1 MNRSAL
7 AARTALAT
15 VLILAS
21 PVAFAQAAAA
31 PAASAASAPA
41 FAVRAEVGAALN
53 QAIDLF
59 RTGKAAEAKAT
70 LEKAQA
76 TLQNLQP
83 PEATV
88 MHRVRGL
95 IEMQLEQYAAAVQ
108 SLQAALAAGAQS
120 AADALQ
126 CEEALARAQFNLKA
140 YPAAAAAARKALA
153 AGSKS
158 VPVQAVL
165 VRATYLQNDYAQTI
179 RLLQEQQQRDGK
191 LGQEDLR
198 LLASA
203 YGQSKDEANY
213 VRLAE
218 QLLREY
224 GRQEYWP
231 DLLSRVQRQ
240 DGWQPRWDIDVYRLR
255 LRLAMMDEAD
265 DYLVLAELAAKAGLP
280 AEAQTVL
287 EAGFASGRLGKGAGA
302 PQQERL
308 RASVGKQ
315 AADDRQSLLAAATRP
330 PSIGDARAAANTFN
344 TGAALVSIG
353 QFEPG
358 LVLMK
363 AALGGPLPDL
373 AQARLEYGQA
383 LAAAGKASEAI
394 AALQA
399 VTEPPQLALLA
410 RLWALAL
417 AAPGKPAQKGG

>member
-1 MNRSAL
+1 MKPTALPALTALVAAL
-7 AARTALAT
+7 ALSSPAAR
-15 VLILAS
+15 
-21 PVAFAQAAAA
+21 AQAAAA

-41 FAVRAEVGAALN
+41 FAVRAEVGTALN

-59 RTGKAAEAKAT
+59 RAGQAASAKAT

-76 TLQNLQP
+76 GVPNLLP
-83 PEATV
+83 AEATV

-95 IEMQLEQYAAAVQ
+95 IEMQLEQYAAAAQ

-120 AADALQ
+120 AQDALQ

-158 VPVQAVL
+158 APVQAVL
-165 VRATYLQNDYAQTI
+165 VRATYLQNDYAGTI
-179 RLLQEQQQRDGK
+179 ALLQAQQQQDGK
-191 LGQEDLR
+191 LGLEDLR

-203 YGQSKDEANY
+203 YGQTKDEAHY

-218 QLLREY
+218 QLLREH

-240 DGWQPRWDIDVYRLR
+240 AGWQPRWDIDVYRLR
-255 LRLAMMDEAD
+255 LHLAMMDEAD
-265 DYLVLAELAAKAGLP
+265 DYLVLADLAAKAGLP
-280 AEAQTVL
+280 AQAQQVL
-287 EAGFASGRLGKGAGA
+287 EAGFASGLLGKGSGA
-302 PQQERL
+302 QQQERL
-308 RASVGKQ
+308 RASVAKQ
-315 AADDRQSLLAAATRP
+315 AADDRQSLMAAATRP
-330 PSIGDARAAANTFN
+330 PAVGDARAATSTFN

-358 LVLMK
+358 LALMK
-363 AALGGPLPDL
+363 AALGGPLPDP
-373 AQARLEYGQA
+373 AQAQLQYGQA
-383 LAAAGKASEAI
+383 LAAAGKTSEAT

-399 VTEPPQLALLA
+399 LAEHPQLGLLA
-410 RLWALAL
+410 RLWTLAV
-417 AAPGKPAQKGG
+417 AAATKPARG